1 VKLMSNPRTAPKFSV
16 RGCNRTLAAGVPR
29 DEMDTSSNEETPTQG
44 STEASTTPLRLAF
57 DGEAKKHFDTFETHF
72 FQQGDEAEL
81 SGAYDIYEEPDMRIK
96 RWLPYRVLLG
106 ISAVSTAVAVI
117 ACIALWRNKAPAP
130 VGSIVVAPQ
139 QTAPPLVVPP
149 APSSA
154 TVIAASVPT
163 SAPPAPP
170 APPAPAAVGP
180 VAEEI
185 PVPAAQAAPV
195 VVLPSALPSAPPVAA
210 QPAAV
215 KAEEPA
221 APTLAKVE
229 EPTADADKAKA
240 EAPVAAAPA
249 PVAEN
254 DVRSRCRQSIR
265 ARRARDIVTVCSAA
279 FEQDSADVDA
289 AVAVAKVEFD
299 RGRTAQAY
307 TWSKKVIAV
316 NPATADAYVF
326 AGSVEQSQG
335 HGKAAKEDYQHYLRL
350 APSGRYAAEIR
361 SIVNSL

>member
-1 VKLMSNPRTAPKFSV
+1 M
-16 RGCNRTLAAGVPR
+16 G
-29 DEMDTSSNEETPTQG
+29 TSSNAGTPTQG
-44 STEASTTPLRLAF
+44 STEASPTPLRLAF

-81 SGAYDIYEEPDMRIK
+81 SGAYDTYEEPDMRIK

-106 ISAVSTAVAVI
+106 ISSVSTAVAVI

-130 VGSIVVAPQ
+130 VGSIVAVPE
-139 QTAPPLVVPP
+139 QTAPPLVAPP
-149 APSSA
+149 PPSAA
-154 TVIAASVPT
+154 TVVVASVPT
-163 SAPPAPP
+163 SAPPAPT
-170 APPAPAAVGP
+170 APPAPAAAGL
-180 VAEEI
+180 VAEGL
-185 PVPAAQAAPV
+185 PAPTKAAPLV
-195 VVLPSALPSAPPVAA
+195 ALPSAPPVAG

-215 KAEEPA
+215 QAEVPA
-221 APTLAKVE
+221 APTLAKAE

-240 EAPVAAAPA
+240 EAPVAAATA
-249 PVAEN
+249 PVADN
-254 DVRSRCRQSIR
+254 DARSRCRQSIR
-265 ARRARDIVTVCSAA
+265 ERRARDIVTICSAA

-307 TWSKKVIAV
+307 TWSKKAIAV

-335 HGKAAKEDYQHYLRL
+335 HGKAAKEAYQHYLRL

-361 SIVNSL
+361 IIVNSL